1 MRHGS
6 TRKARPY
13 TRAADRMRSY
23 RERRRNGFKITHRPV
38 AYPDALGLALKDEG
52 LLEEWDTENSEAVD
66 KAIEKALVAICVRNG
81 YGVTGSDDDVP

>member
-1 MRHGS
+1 M
-6 TRKARPY
+6 
-13 TRAADRMRSY
+13 
-23 RERRRNGFKITHRPV
+23 
-38 AYPDALGLALKDEG
+38 KDEG